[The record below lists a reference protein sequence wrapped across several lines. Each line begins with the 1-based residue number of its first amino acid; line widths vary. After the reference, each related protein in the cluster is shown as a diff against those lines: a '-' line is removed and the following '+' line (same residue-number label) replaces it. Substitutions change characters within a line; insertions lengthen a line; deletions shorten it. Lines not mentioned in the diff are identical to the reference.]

1 MKASND
7 YVPKVTF
14 TVRPND
20 KPWMNSE
27 IRKEIR
33 KRDRLYH
40 KAKISKSQI
49 HWQNFKNKRNEVI
62 DLIRSA
68 KSNYMKKLQSSL
80 SDPNLKPKAW
90 YKIVN
95 EITKLKNKNNP
106 SPPLRKDNQINIH
119 PFDKA
124 QVLNKHFAE
133 ISSIENEPPLP
144 DDPEPPNHRFQ
155 SIIISEQDVKD
166 QLHKLNASKPAG
178 PDEIFPKLIKLM
190 SKSLVKPLTML
201 FNR

>member
-1 MKASND
+1 MTNHKAIINNTKILPPFHSDHCIVTAEVSFKTYKAQSFKKTVWKFEEANIAGIEEQLDSTDWSFISTNSNINEITQTFEEILMKASND

-68 KSNYMKKLQSSL
+68 KSNYLKKTTVFF
-80 SDPNLKPKAW
+80 K
-90 YKIVN
+90 
-95 EITKLKNKNNP
+95 
-106 SPPLRKDNQINIH
+106 
-119 PFDKA
+119 
-124 QVLNKHFAE
+124 
-133 ISSIENEPPLP
+133 
-144 DDPEPPNHRFQ
+144 
-155 SIIISEQDVKD
+155 
-166 QLHKLNASKPAG
+166 
-178 PDEIFPKLIKLM
+178 
-190 SKSLVKPLTML
+190 
-201 FNR
+201 